1 MLKFSIAY
9 GASFAQVLVKKF
21 GQVRSGHEV
30 MTSQREQPSADFSEI
45 VSKRNLA
52 WCD

>member
-9 GASFAQVLVKKF
+9 GASFAQLLVKKKI

-30 MTSQREQPSADFSEI
+30 MTSQRVQPSARFQ
-45 VSKRNLA
+45 RNRE
-52 WCD
+52 

>member
-9 GASFAQVLVKKF
+9 GASFAQFLVKKI
-21 GQVRSGHEV
+21 GQVRSGLEV
-30 MTSQREQPSADFSEI
+30 MTSQEEQPSQDFNEI